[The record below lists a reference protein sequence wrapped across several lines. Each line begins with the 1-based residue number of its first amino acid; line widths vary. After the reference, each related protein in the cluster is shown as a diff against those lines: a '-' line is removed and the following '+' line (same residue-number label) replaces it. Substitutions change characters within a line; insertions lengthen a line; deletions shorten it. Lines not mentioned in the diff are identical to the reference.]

1 MRKSDF
7 IGLFLLAFVIG
18 CRFSTPVAD
27 FYAERCYPV
36 TSAGLSLCASVAPF
50 SLEEVVVIGFIVA
63 LVAVLIRAIRKKEGV
78 LRWLGKTARVAM
90 WLVVWLYLGW
100 ANNYFRTP
108 LYPRMGIQRASYE
121 EEAFSRFLTD
131 YTEALNGTAEI
142 TASWDREA
150 LEADVKEFYSTIVS
164 DFGYTGLRPWQ
175 HVKKPLLNPLYSA
188 VGVLG
193 FMGPFLCES
202 QLNLDLP
209 EVEYP
214 FTLAHE
220 LAHLAG
226 VTSEAEANY
235 WAYVY
240 CRQSDNPAV
249 RYSGH
254 LGLLPYAATSAGY
267 LLSEDAYA
275 AWTETLSDKAKAD
288 YEANHRYWEARRVG
302 IIDRTQR
309 WMMDRFLRSNG
320 VREGAKDY
328 YGVIGMLMTLDDSFG
343 DRPDAWSYVSDP
355 AKRSNPNDP
364 TRTTPPKRPNPK
376 FADRHNLHYTCFYGT
391 LSRSARQFRRA
402 KLHDR
407 PCKGLQGTSRR
418 SANFGLKSTKT
429 GFRRQIS
436 FIPQVD
442 QGW

>member
-1 MRKSDF
+1 MRKSD
-7 IGLFLLAFVIG
+7 IPGLLLLAFVFG
-18 CRFSTPVAD
+18 CRFVTPFAD
-27 FYAERCYPV
+27 YYAEHCYPV
-36 TSAGLSLCASVAPF
+36 ISAGLSLCASVVPF

-63 LVAVLIRAIRKKEGV
+63 FIAVLVRAIRKKEGF

-90 WLVVWLYLGW
+90 WLVVWLYMGW
-100 ANNYFRTP
+100 GNNYFRTP

-131 YTEALNGTAEI
+131 YTAALNGTAQD
-142 TASWDREA
+142 TASWDRES
-150 LEADVKEFYSTIVS
+150 LEADIKEFYSMTVS

-209 EVEYP
+209 DTEYP

-240 CRQSDNPAV
+240 CRQSGNPAV

-254 LGLLPYAATSAGY
+254 LALLPYVATSGSS
-267 LLSEDAYA
+267 LLPEEAYA
-275 AWTETLSDKAKAD
+275 AWTETLTDEVKED
-288 YEANHRYWEARRVG
+288 YTALHQYWEDRRIKV
-302 IIDRTQR
+302 IDTAQR
-309 WMMDRFLRSNG
+309 WMMDRFLRTNG
-320 VREGAKDY
+320 VVEGAKDY
-328 YGVIGMLMTLDDSFG
+328 YGVIGMLMTMDEV
-343 DRPDAWSYVSDP
+343 RIYPE
-355 AKRSNPNDP
+355 K
-364 TRTTPPKRPNPK
+364 
-376 FADRHNLHYTCFYGT
+376 
-391 LSRSARQFRRA
+391 
-402 KLHDR
+402 
-407 PCKGLQGTSRR
+407 
-418 SANFGLKSTKT
+418 
-429 GFRRQIS
+429 
-436 FIPQVD
+436 
-442 QGW
+442 

>member
-7 IGLFLLAFVIG
+7 VGFLLLAFVIG
-18 CRFSTPVAD
+18 CRVATPVAD

-36 TSAGLSLCASVAPF
+36 ISAGLSLCASVVPF

-63 LVAVLIRAIRKKEGV
+63 FAAVLVRTIRKKEGV

-90 WLVVWLYLGW
+90 WLIVWLYMGW
-100 ANNYFRTP
+100 GNNYFRTP

-121 EEAFSRFLTD
+121 EEAFSRCLMD
-131 YTEALNGTAEI
+131 YTEALNGTAESA
-142 TASWDREA
+142 ASWDREA
-150 LEADVKEFYSTIVS
+150 LEADIREFYSTTVS
-164 DFGYTGLRPWQ
+164 DYGYTCLRPWQ

-202 QLNLDLP
+202 QLNLDLL
-209 EVEYP
+209 EEEYP

-254 LGLLPYAATSAGY
+254 LALLPYVATSAGS
-267 LLSEDAYA
+267 LLPEEDYA
-275 AWTETLSDKAKAD
+275 AWTGTLADKAKED
-288 YEANHRYWEARRVG
+288 YAAIHQYWENKRIGV
-302 IIDRTQR
+302 IDTAQR
-309 WMMDRFLRSNG
+309 WMMDRFLRTNG
-320 VREGAKDY
+320 VSEGAKDY
-328 YGVIGMLMTLDDSFG
+328 YGVIGMLMTM
-343 DRPDAWSYVSDP
+343 
-355 AKRSNPNDP
+355 
-364 TRTTPPKRPNPK
+364 
-376 FADRHNLHYTCFYGT
+376 
-391 LSRSARQFRRA
+391 
-402 KLHDR
+402 
-407 PCKGLQGTSRR
+407 
-418 SANFGLKSTKT
+418 
-429 GFRRQIS
+429 
-436 FIPQVD
+436 D
-442 QGW
+442 QYEKPGAYHQK